1 MKFIVGFLELFYFSI
16 YDWLKNNAS
25 NWYVGPIGISTDLI
39 FLSLLGNCFLILVK
53 INLSHSILTF
63 LLSFFLFIFYIY
75 ITFHYNEE
83 RFELIEERYEQ
94 LNKAQKIIIKNIAF
108 VYLILSF
115 YSFYSA
121 ISLSS

>member
-121 ISLSS
+121 FLLSS